1 MNLPRSGRS
10 TNSPRVQRRLIQEVI
25 KEPRTTSKELQV
37 SLAWIQCSWFNNKKE
52 TGQKRHPWEI
62 SKAKA
67 TADQKK
73 ARLTFAKKYL
83 DYPQDF
89 CTKVSFLWTDETNVE
104 LFGKCVSRY
113 IWRKTNTAFHKKN
126 IIPTIKHVGGSVMV
140 WGCFAASGPGRLAII
155 DGTMYSALYQ
165 KILKENVWPQVPVH
179 LG

>member
-25 KEPRTTSKELQV
+25 KEPRTTSKELQA
-37 SLAWIQCSWFNNKKE
+37 SFAWIQCSWFNNKKE

-62 SKAKA
+62 SKAIV

-83 DYPQDF
+83 NYPQDF
-89 CTKVSFLWTDETNVE
+89 CAKISFWKVCL
-104 LFGKCVSRY
+104 
-113 IWRKTNTAFHKKN
+113 FHKKN
-126 IIPTIKHVGGSVMV
+126 FIPTVKHVGGSVMV

-155 DGTMYSALYQ
+155 DGTMNSALYQ